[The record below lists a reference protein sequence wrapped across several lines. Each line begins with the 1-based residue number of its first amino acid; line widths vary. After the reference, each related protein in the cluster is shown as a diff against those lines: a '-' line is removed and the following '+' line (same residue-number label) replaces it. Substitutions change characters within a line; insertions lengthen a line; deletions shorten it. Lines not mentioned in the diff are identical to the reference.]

1 MARSEKTVDLSKYN
15 LDIRGVTMRQCDG
28 NDTIEAAS
36 RVVPTGDG
44 DIHPRL
50 FGIMHRQQMIA
61 QSIVGYVDANGAA
74 KKCSGPCVESLGWSN
89 QTREFLA
96 TVYDYLNDIESDVLE
111 GFKKE
116 LAGGSDASKTSPATS
131 SGT

>member
-1 MARSEKTVDLSKYN
+1 MARTKEKTVDLRKYS
-15 LDIRGVTMRQCDG
+15 LDIQEVTVRKCNGD
-28 NDTIEAAS
+28 DTIDAAS

-61 QSIVGYVDANGAA
+61 QSIVSYTDANG
-74 KKCSGPCVESLGWSN
+74 KLVKCSGPCVESLGWDN
-89 QTREFLA
+89 QTREFIA
-96 TVYDYLNDIESDVLE
+96 TIYDHLNDVEGDVLE

-116 LAGGSDASKTSPATS
+116 LAGVGSVPAT
-131 SGT
+131 TPAT